1 MAEDISRQPSIDFVI
16 WLLVITLMQFCKAK
30 GQAGQ
35 KDIQNVKFGEKEGTR
50 KFNVGAKACA
60 ERDKEKQKNGG
71 DQREKQS
78 KMSYCDDKTILHNSH
93 GVGVPRIHC
102 KRRK

>member
-1 MAEDISRQPSIDFVI
+1 
-16 WLLVITLMQFCKAK
+16 MQFCKAK

-71 DQREKQS
+71 VPSGQGTIRLILQLVKKKGPEKFSAPKKQYQI
-78 KMSYCDDKTILHNSH
+78 KAVANVI
-93 GVGVPRIHC
+93 
-102 KRRK
+102 

>member
-1 MAEDISRQPSIDFVI
+1 MRILGGKCLNSI
-16 WLLVITLMQFCKAK
+16 K
-30 GQAGQ
+30 
-35 KDIQNVKFGEKEGTR
+35 NRGET
-50 KFNVGAKACA
+50 
-60 ERDKEKQKNGG
+60 EKWRGP
-71 DQREKQS
+71 REKQS